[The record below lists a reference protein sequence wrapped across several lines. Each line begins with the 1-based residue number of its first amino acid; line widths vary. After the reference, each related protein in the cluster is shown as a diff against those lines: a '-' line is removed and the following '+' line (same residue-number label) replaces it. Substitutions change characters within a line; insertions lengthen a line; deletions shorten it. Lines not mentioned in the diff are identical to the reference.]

1 MRSHPAV
8 ALSFGGVLSVTWS
21 ERPSWKSGRFPAMF
35 ELLSLAATH
44 SINHNNDCFQ
54 DSCYGLEISG
64 PEGSGL
70 PFTVSRFTETKDASV
85 ARASSDRESRGGNQ
99 VFLNDFF
106 FGFGRNLQLLVS
118 SLWAMRHEDSSAST
132 IRIAPEATPSSS
144 TSTTGIL
151 LR

>member
-1 MRSHPAV
+1 
-8 ALSFGGVLSVTWS
+8 
-21 ERPSWKSGRFPAMF
+21 
-35 ELLSLAATH
+35 
-44 SINHNNDCFQ
+44 
-54 DSCYGLEISG
+54 
-64 PEGSGL
+64 
-70 PFTVSRFTETKDASV
+70 
-85 ARASSDRESRGGNQ
+85 
-99 VFLNDFF
+99 LNDFF